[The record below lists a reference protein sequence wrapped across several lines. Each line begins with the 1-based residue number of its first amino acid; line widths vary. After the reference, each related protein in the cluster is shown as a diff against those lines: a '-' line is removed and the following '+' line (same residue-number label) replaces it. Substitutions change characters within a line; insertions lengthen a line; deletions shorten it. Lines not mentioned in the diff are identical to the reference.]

1 MNLIELADKRD
12 QKIKALENYINNLK
26 AEQRKMDENEN
37 SEFIKLKN
45 EVEEINKQIDEIR
58 KADEAEKVEINTKK
72 NKRNMNTNF
81 SLLKTIRDIVDN
93 RPLSDEARE
102 FINLGKETFNKAGLG
117 HRGQI
122 VIPTEYRAGVLA
134 GTATDG
140 QEVVAEEKMSLLGPL
155 YAKTLFGQLGVTMY
169 NNLVGDVSIP
179 VYAGTTSLWKT
190 EVEAA
195 GDGVGEFS
203 EVTLSPNRLTTYIDI
218 SKQFLAQDGIN
229 AEASLMNDLA
239 KSILVKVENTAFGAT
254 SGTTGL
260 MPAGLFYNADYSG
273 TLSGATSW
281 DKLIGIRA
289 AVDASNALEGNLA
302 YITTPALGAIFETK
316 STDTGSGVFCMSNG
330 KIGGY
335 PVYTSSN
342 VNAGKIAFGN
352 WADYVVGQWGGM
364 DITVDPYTQA
374 INGKVRIVVNTFW
387 DFKVRRSA
395 SFKLS
400 QLS

>member
-12 QKIKALENYINNLK
+12 QKIKALENYINAFK
-26 AEQRKMDENEN
+26 EEKRKMNEDEN

-93 RPLSDEARE
+93 RPLSEEARE

-140 QEVVAEEKMSLLGPL
+140 KEVVAEEKMSLLGPL

-229 AEASLMNDLA
+229 AEASLMTDLV